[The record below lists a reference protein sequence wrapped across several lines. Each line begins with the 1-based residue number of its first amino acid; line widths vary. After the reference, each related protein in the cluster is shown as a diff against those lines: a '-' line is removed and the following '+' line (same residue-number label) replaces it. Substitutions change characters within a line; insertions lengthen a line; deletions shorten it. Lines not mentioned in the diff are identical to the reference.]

1 MTYFQKPLVTTKLG
15 SIYNAELSAGLN
27 AMVAVMAFSGYDVED
42 AVIVNQDSIDR
53 GLFRVECCSTKKI
66 DLQAYLDGNMDLN
79 KNTVQLPYRRC

>member
-15 SIYNAELSAGLN
+15 SIYNDELSAGLN

-53 GLFRVECCSTKKI
+53 G
-66 DLQAYLDGNMDLN
+66 
-79 KNTVQLPYRRC
+79 

>member
-1 MTYFQKPLVTTKLG
+1 MGKQGISLPFLNRSFRFSAFNIMTYFQKPLVTTKLG

-53 GLFRVECCSTKKI
+53 G
-66 DLQAYLDGNMDLN
+66 
-79 KNTVQLPYRRC
+79 